1 MTWND
6 FVQILR
12 GTANVV
18 LDNAGI
24 TDSVISTVKRLG
36 KYNELGKLLNQ
47 INHEIERNEINMSDL
62 KTALQSE
69 SPLGIAYKKIQ
80 NQIGSITKGNTA
92 LKETSRQAQYKMAKV
107 DNSDVFNVSS
117 NIKELD
123 NYATKLENYFKE

>member
-12 GTANVV
+12 GTANTV
-18 LDNAGI
+18 LDNLGI

-47 INHEIERNEINMSDL
+47 VNHEIERNETNMSDL

-80 NQIGSITKGNTA
+80 NQINSITKSNTG
-92 LKETSRQAQYKMAKV
+92 LKETSRQAQYRMAKV
-107 DNSDVFNVSS
+107 DNSDVFNVGS